1 MNSKFLVLTAAMLA
15 GSATM
20 LIAPQV
26 PSASAQS
33 ARDERACLQNNH
45 IYGWTVVNERALV
58 VNDRY
63 GMRFSVNLSSGC
75 VGLTNA
81 TFALRFITTTDLGC
95 LRRGDRIGFEAP
107 ALGPMSCFVTDVQPL
122 AGRARGGY
130 FGRPDEP
137 NDGRDGFGGRD
148 GFPDRGNYLNR

>member
-1 MNSKFLVLTAAMLA
+1 MNPKFLVLTAAMLA
-15 GSATM
+15 GSVMALVALQT
-20 LIAPQV
+20 P
-26 PSASAQS
+26 PASAQTL
-33 ARDERACLQNNH
+33 RDERACLQNNH
-45 IYGWTVVNERALV
+45 IYGWTVVNERALI

-95 LRRGDRIGFEAP
+95 LMRGDRIGFEAP
-107 ALGPMSCFVTDVQPL
+107 ALGPMSCFVTDVRPL

-130 FGRPDEP
+130 FSRPDEP
-137 NDGRDGFGGRD
+137 NDGRDS
-148 GFPDRGNYLNR
+148 FPDRGGYQNR

>member
-1 MNSKFLVLTAAMLA
+1 MNLKFLVLTAAMLA
-15 GSATM
+15 GSFTALMALQT
-20 LIAPQV
+20 P
-26 PSASAQS
+26 PASAQDF
-33 ARDERACLQNNH
+33 RDDRACLQNNH
-45 IYGWTVVNERALV
+45 IYGWAVVNERALV

-63 GMRFSVNLSSGC
+63 GRRFSVDLSSGC

-107 ALGPMSCFVTDVQPL
+107 ALGPMSCFVRDVRPL

-130 FGRPDEP
+130 FARPDEP
-137 NDGRDGFGGRD
+137 NGDRDTYQ
-148 GFPDRGNYLNR
+148 DRGGFLNR

>member
-1 MNSKFLVLTAAMLA
+1 MLA
-15 GSATM
+15 GSVAALVALQT
-20 LIAPQV
+20 P
-26 PSASAQS
+26 PASAQTL
-33 ARDERACLQNNH
+33 RDEGACLQNNH
-45 IYGWTVVNERALV
+45 IYGWTVVNERALI

-95 LRRGDRIGFEAP
+95 LTRGDRIGFEAP
-107 ALGPMSCFVTDVQPL
+107 ALGPMSCFVTDVRPL

-130 FGRPDEP
+130 FSRPDEP
-137 NDGRDGFGGRD
+137 NDGRDS
-148 GFPDRGNYLNR
+148 FPDRGGYQNR

>member
-1 MNSKFLVLTAAMLA
+1 MNAKFLALTAAMFA
-15 GSATM
+15 GSLTA
-20 LIAPQV
+20 LVVPQMS
-26 PSASAQS
+26 SASAQN
-33 ARDERACLQNNH
+33 AREERACLQNNH

-63 GMRFSVNLSSGC
+63 GSRFRVNLSSGC

-95 LRRGDRIGFEAP
+95 LTRGDRIGFEAP
-107 ALGPMSCFVTDVQPL
+107 ALGAMSCFVTDVQPL

-130 FGRPDEP
+130 FSRPEEP
-137 NDGRDGFGGRD
+137 DDGRDGYQNRGG
-148 GFPDRGNYLNR
+148 YQNRF